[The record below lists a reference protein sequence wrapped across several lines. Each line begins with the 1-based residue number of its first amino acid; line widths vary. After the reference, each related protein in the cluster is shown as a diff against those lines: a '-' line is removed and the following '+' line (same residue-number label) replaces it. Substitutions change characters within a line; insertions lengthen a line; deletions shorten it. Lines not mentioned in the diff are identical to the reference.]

1 MARPKCDTPL
11 VKFGRERGMDS
22 IMSQLHY
29 CYSLLFLHIIFFFS
43 FFTRGNYLPTNHGA
57 IIAGPALFSLPSLAT
72 IPCHYMIPRPRAH
85 SISEQFS
92 STQKNLSY
100 SVSPSTQF
108 SIKLLLHISLSERNK
123 LRRTRGVVDRG
134 RGQES

>member
-57 IIAGPALFSLPSLAT
+57 VIAGPALFSLPAPRYNPVPLYDPAT
-72 IPCHYMIPRPRAH
+72 A
-85 SISEQFS
+85 
-92 STQKNLSY
+92 STFHLGAIQ
-100 SVSPSTQF
+100 
-108 SIKLLLHISLSERNK
+108 
-123 LRRTRGVVDRG
+123 
-134 RGQES
+134 